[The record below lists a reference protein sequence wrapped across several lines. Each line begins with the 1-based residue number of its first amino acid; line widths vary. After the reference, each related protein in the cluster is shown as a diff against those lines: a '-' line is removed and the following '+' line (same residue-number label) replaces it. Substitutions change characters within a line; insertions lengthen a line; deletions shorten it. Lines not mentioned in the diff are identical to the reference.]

1 MDCGCVNT
9 GISIYFQC
17 RILAAKK
24 NAHLKSRESAA
35 EYFGISV
42 SSLANYERGIT
53 VPPLDLIM
61 MMADAYEAPQ
71 LKNLYCLEQCPLG
84 KGQPVSAEIKTLEA
98 VTVGII
104 AKLDEKDIEKMRR
117 ELLDIAEDGRISP
130 DEEEDFTAV
139 SNELDRLAV
148 SISELRLIKEKL
160 LKKGGDTFGC

>member
-24 NAHLKSRESAA
+24 NAYLKSRESAA

-42 SSLANYERGIT
+42 SSLANYERGNT

-117 ELLDIAEDGRISP
+117 ELLNIAEDGRISP
-130 DEEEDFTAV
+130 DEEKEFAAV

-160 LKKGGDTFGC
+160 LKKGGDTVGC

>member
-17 RILAAKK
+17 RILAAK
-24 NAHLKSRESAA
+24 NNVYLKAGKVRKI
-35 EYFGISV
+35 FGISV

-61 MMADAYEAPQ
+61 MMADVYGAPQ

-84 KGQPVSAEIKTLEA
+84 KHQPVSAEIKTLEA

-104 AKLDEKDIEKMRR
+104 AKLDEKDIERC
-117 ELLDIAEDGRISP
+117 AESFWR
-130 DEEEDFTAV
+130 
-139 SNELDRLAV
+139 
-148 SISELRLIKEKL
+148 
-160 LKKGGDTFGC
+160 